1 MKTPRQYGDSAMF
14 AFSGMIG
21 ILIVI
26 FITLIGSCGEFNKE
40 GQEGKNNDLN
50 PTNHLPHS
58 FYDRF
63 DTLKTNL
70 DSLDKRLDSLLKL
83 EGEVDILIKYFE
95 VDTLDID
102 GDCGGSDE
110 YNMWI
115 GGNGDTIWE

>member
-1 MKTPRQYGDSAMF
+1 MKTPRQYRDSAMF

-40 GQEGKNNDLN
+40 GQEGINNDLN

-83 EGEVDILIKYFE
+83 EGQVDSLIKYFE